1 VPDVDR
7 REQDA
12 WSADSSMKSGTGNWA
27 TADELYAPNYVNH
40 DPYNPDQ
47 GTGPEGLKQRVS
59 GYRNVFHDF
68 NRHYWLAGYRGWAAA
83 GRSRPGPPAASRA
96 PETPVLR
103 ASGPI
108 IAAMKER

>member
-1 VPDVDR
+1 
-7 REQDA
+7 
-12 WSADSSMKSGTGNWA
+12 MKSGTGNWA

-68 NRHYWLAGYRGWAAA
+68 EPALLAGRLPRLGS
-83 GRSRPGPPAASRA
+83 GRVKPSRSAAASRA